1 MSAMALK
8 SAYEDLFETTL
19 GTIQGLWGKLCYLA
33 GRREADGY
41 KHWGFERAHGA
52 ETTQDTFSQAHQSLI
67 ATILRSRLKVLQDD
81 VQHSSGVE
89 GLTPASYLERLNAG
103 QSQLVPSESPKA
115 TELHLRSVLKA
126 LANLEGQEAYDTQ
139 SSSQSPPPGR

>member
-1 MSAMALK
+1 MALK

-19 GTIQGLWGKLCYLA
+19 GKIQGLWGKLCYLA

-52 ETTQDTFSQAHQSLI
+52 EATQDTFSQAHQSLI
-67 ATILRSRLKVLQDD
+67 ATILRSRLKVLRDD
-81 VQHSSGVE
+81 VEHSSGAE
-89 GLTPASYLERLNAG
+89 GLTAASYVERLEAG
-103 QSQLVPSESPKA
+103 QSQLLPPESPEA
-115 TELHLRSVLKA
+115 TELHLVSVLKA
-126 LANLEGQEAYDTQ
+126 LANLESQKASDSQ